1 MLITMRRAL
10 VVLPALLLVAC
21 SSDAA
26 SCNTGV
32 SFYVADIA
40 GTLGA
45 GASVP
50 VTVCFD
56 GDCKDIT
63 VSHDDDVSPVFVKFG
78 GIADDGDH
86 SLKVT
91 VDGGTTQTYDGPVQG
106 FGVDGGC
113 TVGAVKLGADGTI
126 TPGSAAPTTTVAAT
140 STTAG

>member
-1 MLITMRRAL
+1 MLHSMRRAL
-10 VVLPALLLVAC
+10 IALPVLLLVAC
-21 SSDAA
+21 SSDSA

-40 GTLGA
+40 GTLAA
-45 GASVP
+45 GKTVP
-50 VTVCFD
+50 VNICFD
-56 GDCKDIT
+56 GDCQDIT

-78 GIADDGDH
+78 GITKDGDH
-86 SLKVT
+86 SLKVS
-91 VDGGTTQTYDGPVQG
+91 VNGGAEQTYDGPVQG

-126 TPGSAAPTTTVAAT
+126 TPGSAAPTTTAAAT